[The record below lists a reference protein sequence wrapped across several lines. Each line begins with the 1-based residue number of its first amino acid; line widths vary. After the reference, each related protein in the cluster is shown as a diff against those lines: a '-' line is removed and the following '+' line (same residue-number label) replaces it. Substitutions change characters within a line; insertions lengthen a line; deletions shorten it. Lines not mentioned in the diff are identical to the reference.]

1 MHLSSKTVSFII
13 LSLPLFFISC
23 THVKIETNDTIFQ
36 TSTFDAL
43 LAGNY
48 EGTMSFE
55 ELSKKGGFGIGTF
68 NQLDG
73 EMLAL
78 DGKFYQI
85 KADGMV
91 YPVNPEMKTPFAV
104 VTHFIADT
112 SFTLTN
118 ELDFDQFNNL
128 IDEIIPTKNIFYA
141 IKVEGKFKQAI
152 TRSVPNQSQP
162 YPPLVEIVKEQPL
175 FEFISETGTMVGFR
189 VLEYF
194 GGVNVPAY
202 HYHFINHDKS
212 RGGHLLNCMISEATI
227 SIDFIHESQISL
239 NNSSSFYNLNLEK
252 DRSEETE
259 KVER

>member
-1 MHLSSKTVSFII
+1 MLRQKSII
-13 LSLPLFFISC
+13 LIILIIGLISC
-23 THVKIETNDTIFQ
+23 TNKVAQQNDTIFQ

-43 LAGNY
+43 LAGNF
-48 EGTMSFE
+48 EGTMSFD

-104 VTHFIADT
+104 VTHFVADT
-112 SFTLTN
+112 SFALTN
-118 ELDFDQFNNL
+118 ELDFDQLNKL
-128 IDEIIPTKNIFYA
+128 IDGIIPTKNIFYA

-152 TRSVPNQSQP
+152 TRSVPKQSKP
-162 YPPLVEIVKEQPL
+162 YPPLVEVVKEQPL
-175 FEFISETGTMVGFR
+175 FEFISETGIMVGFR
-189 VLEYF
+189 VPEYF
-194 GGVNVPAY
+194 GGINVPAF
-202 HYHFINHDKS
+202 HYHFINQDKS
-212 RGGHLLNCMISEATI
+212 RGGHLLNCTISEVTI
-227 SIDFIHESQISL
+227 SIDFIHESQILL
-239 NNSSSFYNLNLEK
+239 NNSSSFYTLNLSK
-252 DRSEETE
+252 DRSEEIE

>member
-1 MHLSSKTVSFII
+1 MVSIACQNTDI
-13 LSLPLFFISC
+13 Q
-23 THVKIETNDTIFQ
+23 ENDTIFQ

-48 EGTMSFE
+48 DGTMSFE

-78 DGKFYQI
+78 DGNFYQI

-112 SFTLTN
+112 SFILTD
-118 ELDFDQFNNL
+118 ELDFNRLHTL

-141 IKVEGKFKQAI
+141 IKIEGKFKRAI
-152 TRSVPNQSQP
+152 TRSVPKQSKP
-162 YPPLVEIVKEQPL
+162 YPPLVEVIKGQPL
-175 FEFISETGTMVGFR
+175 FEFISETGSMVGFR
-189 VLEYF
+189 VPEYF
-194 GGVNVPAY
+194 GGINVPAH
-202 HYHFINHDKS
+202 HYHFINKDKS
-212 RGGHLLNCMISEATI
+212 RGGHLLDCTISEATI
-227 SIDFIHESQISL
+227 SIDFIHQTQISL
-239 NNSSSFYNLNLEK
+239 NNSSSFYHLNLVK
-252 DRSEETE
+252 DRSEELE